1 MNLNASHDL
10 WFESVMS
17 RMEHVMR
24 WPRKL
29 ISKTESVKK
38 TVSSEGDFLLVWKAV
53 RLIDSF
59 VDINMSLTW
68 MG

>member
-1 MNLNASHDL
+1 M
-10 WFESVMS
+10 
-17 RMEHVMR
+17 MR

-38 TVSSEGDFLLVWKAV
+38 TVSSEKKFLSVQNSFGKPS

-59 VDINMSLTW
+59 VDINMSLT
-68 MG
+68 

>member
-1 MNLNASHDL
+1 M
-10 WFESVMS
+10 
-17 RMEHVMR
+17 MR

-38 TVSSEGDFLLVWKAV
+38 TVSSEGDFSLVWKAV